1 MSGRTSRVANY
12 VLATRG
18 EKMKT
23 TLRSAG
29 ALLLA
34 SCTLVGVGTL
44 DVAAAPPSTGALSVV
59 CQVVT
64 NGDVV
69 HIAAVNK
76 GTAPVAAGA
85 TFAFTI
91 IGPTKRTNEIITF
104 KHDLT
109 PGKSVVIT
117 NAIKAKNVVSCSPAA

>member
-1 MSGRTSRVANY
+1 
-12 VLATRG
+12 
-18 EKMKT
+18 MKV

-34 SCTLVGVGTL
+34 SCTLVSVSTL
-44 DVAAAPPSTGALSVV
+44 DVAAAPPSTVASGIV

-69 HIAAVNK
+69 HIAAFNK

-91 IGPTKRTNEIITF
+91 IGPTKKTNETITL

-109 PGKSVVIT
+109 SGKSVVIT